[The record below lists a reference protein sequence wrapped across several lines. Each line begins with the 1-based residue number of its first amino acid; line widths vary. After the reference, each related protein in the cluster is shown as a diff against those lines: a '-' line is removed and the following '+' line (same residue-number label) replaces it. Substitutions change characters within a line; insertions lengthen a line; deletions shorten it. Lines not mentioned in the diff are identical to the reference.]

1 MKIALA
7 SARLIDRDMPYNR
20 KQIERY
26 AREAKAAG
34 AGLVCFGETFLQGFN
49 CFDWDFEA
57 DRHMAVG
64 TDSEIFRDICA
75 LSAELQT
82 DILFGFA
89 ELAGEAIYSSA
100 ALVGEGRIK
109 HLYRRISKGWKEY
122 RRTDGHYREGDCTLS
137 FVYGGRKFLIGL
149 CGDLWDYPERF
160 RAEEDV
166 LLWPVYISYPPE
178 EWEGGIRQE
187 YAEQAAKCCGKVL
200 MVNCMAEGDAY
211 GGAFFFRDG
220 AVQAQLP
227 VGREG
232 LLIVEV

>member
-7 SARLIDRDMPYNR
+7 SAMLIDRDIHHNL
-20 KQIERY
+20 KQIKRY
-26 AREAKAAG
+26 AAEAKAAG
-34 AGLVCFGETFLQGFN
+34 AALVCFGETFLQGFN
-49 CFDWDFEA
+49 CFDWNFET
-57 DRHMAVG
+57 DRHMAVS
-64 TDSEIFRDICA
+64 TDSEAFWAICA
-75 LSAELQT
+75 LSAELQI

-89 ELAGEAIYSSA
+89 ESAEDAIYSSA
-100 ALVGEGRIK
+100 ALLGEGRIR

-122 RRTDGHYREGDCTLS
+122 RQTDHHYREGTSPRPFAYD
-137 FVYGGRKFLIGL
+137 GRKFLIGL

-160 RAEEDV
+160 RAQEDV

-178 EWEGGIRQE
+178 EWESGIRQE

-220 AVQAQLP
+220 AVQAQVP